1 MEFFTAFER
10 MMEATVIPL
19 DFWQNPQGDVIL
31 IFSEYECSVYFGC
44 WSAVGEPADFIGHL
58 SFQGASAAR
67 SYGREFFPYRV
78 PKHDQ
83 RSYILSIA
91 DSEFI
96 REHTEYRRQHYPDSR
111 VDARSRI
118 HYVVAGHDIY
128 HEILAASFTAAKISK
143 LDVTDARLCRLI
155 DAA

>member
-1 MEFFTAFER
+1 

-31 IFSEYECSVYFGC
+31 VFSENECSVYFGC
-44 WSAVGEPADFIGHL
+44 WSAAGEPADFIGHL
-58 SFQGASAAR
+58 MFQNASAAR
-67 SYGREFFPYRV
+67 SYGREFLPYRV
-78 PKHDQ
+78 PKHDHH
-83 RSYILSIA
+83 SYILSIP

-96 REHTEYRRQHYPDSR
+96 REQIEYRGQHYPDSR
-111 VDARSRI
+111 VDTRGRI

-143 LDVTDARLCRLI
+143 LYVTDARLRRLI